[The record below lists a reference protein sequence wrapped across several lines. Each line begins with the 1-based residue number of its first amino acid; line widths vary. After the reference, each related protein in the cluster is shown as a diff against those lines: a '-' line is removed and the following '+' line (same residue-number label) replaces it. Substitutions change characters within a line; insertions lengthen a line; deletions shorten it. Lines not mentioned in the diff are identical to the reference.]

1 MDILF
6 LFTTIV
12 LFLLC
17 IQLWQENKELKKNL
31 QNFENQEQK
40 KKREYLSKNTSKED
54 TFSVQQLSM
63 KEKEKFLSSKQEFQK
78 IQNIMEKSNQNK
90 KREVMSS
97 IPRKPEFNL
106 KSEIQDTVSKS
117 TVSFLP
123 KNHSVDFSEL
133 VKRSE
138 VTSSSIENNT
148 QNKDYLENLS
158 KRLEEEIKP
167 QTIELTDYEKD
178 QEENAIISYQEL
190 LSTKD
195 HPSMPEEKINNQQL
209 LEELKNFRNHLR

>member
-138 VTSSSIENNT
+138 ITSSSIENNT

-195 HPSMPEEKINNQQL
+195 HSSISEEKINNQQL

>member
-97 IPRKPEFNL
+97 ISRKPEFSL

-123 KNHSVDFSEL
+123 KNHSIDFSEL

-167 QTIELTDYEKD
+167 QTIELTDY
-178 QEENAIISYQEL
+178 
-190 LSTKD
+190 
-195 HPSMPEEKINNQQL
+195 
-209 LEELKNFRNHLR
+209 